1 MTPRQVALVRG
12 SWERVRPIRDR
23 AGALFYQ
30 RLIELD
36 PGLAP
41 MFPVGVAAQG
51 RTLMTMVDLV
61 VSSLDRL
68 GDLVPAVRALGQRH
82 AGYGVEHEHYE
93 LGGRALLET
102 LQVGLGDAFDAETR
116 DAWAVAYG
124 TLVGVMQE
132 GAAGRRG
139 GIAPCDGI
147 AEATAASS

>member
-23 AGALFYQ
+23 AGATFYE

-41 MFPVGVAAQG
+41 MFPAGVAAQG
-51 RTLMTMVDLV
+51 RTLMTMIDTV
-61 VSSLDRL
+61 VSSLERL
-68 GDLVPAVRALGQRH
+68 GDLVPVVRALGQRH
-82 AGYGVEHEHYE
+82 AGYGVEPEHYE
-93 LGGRALLET
+93 LGGRALLDT
-102 LQVGLGDAFDAETR
+102 LRVGLGDAFDAETR

-132 GAAGRRG
+132 GATGHRGR
-139 GIAPCDGI
+139 IAPCDGV
-147 AEATAASS
+147 AEENAASS

>member
-1 MTPRQVALVRG
+1 MTPRQIVLVRE
-12 SWERVRPIRDR
+12 SWERVRPIRDS

-41 MFPVGVAAQG
+41 MFPAGAAAQG
-51 RTLMTMVDLV
+51 RTLMTMIDTV

-82 AGYGVEHEHYE
+82 AGYGVEAEHYV
-93 LGGRALLET
+93 LGGRALLDT
-102 LQVGLGDAFDAETR
+102 LRAGLGDTFDAEAEE
-116 DAWAVAYG
+116 AWAVAYG

-132 GAAGRRG
+132 GAAAARGRL
-139 GIAPCDGI
+139 APCD
-147 AEATAASS
+147 AVPQEAADSS

>member
-41 MFPVGVAAQG
+41 MFPAGVAAQG
-51 RTLMTMVDLV
+51 RTLMTMIDTV
-61 VSSLDRL
+61 VSSLERL
-68 GDLVPAVRALGQRH
+68 GDLVPVVRALGQRH

-93 LGGRALLET
+93 LGGRALLDT
-102 LQVGLGDAFDAETR
+102 LRVGLGDAFDAETR

-124 TLVGVMQE
+124 TLVGVMQD
-132 GAAGRRG
+132 GAAGHRG
-139 GIAPCDGI
+139 GIAPCDGVV
-147 AEATAASS
+147 EETAARS

>member
-36 PGLAP
+36 PRLAP
-41 MFPVGVAAQG
+41 MFPAGVAAQG
-51 RTLMTMVDLV
+51 RTLMTMVDMV

-93 LGGRALLET
+93 LGGRALLDT
-102 LQVGLGDAFDAETR
+102 LRVGLGDAFDAETR

-132 GAAGRRG
+132 GAAGHRG
-139 GIAPCDGI
+139 GIAPCDGV
-147 AEATAASS
+147 AEETAASS